1 MLNQFHIVKAA
12 SSFEACILNIYYR
25 EKIEIDLMPVRNE
38 QGKKLIQSV
47 IRTLKILNCFEQNKE
62 LQIAEI
68 SKRVGIGKS
77 TAHHLLMTL
86 KEMQFVK
93 QDVGTKA
100 YSLGIQVFKLGYA
113 YFHQMDLVKAVR
125 PFLQILSERTQETVH
140 LAELLGDEVLYLDKI
155 ESLQSILMRSRIGT
169 TKPAYCTGLG
179 KALLAWQQDDVLQ
192 QIIDR
197 IDLQCHTD
205 KTIVDK
211 NRLREE
217 LGQCRR
223 RGYSIDDEEIEIG
236 LFCVA
241 APVFD
246 ISGNVVAAV
255 SISCPKYRTEGRLD
269 ELISLVTQAAHD
281 ISGQLGH
288 TVSMSVNPG

>member
-1 MLNQFHIVKAA
+1 MLNQFHIVEMV
-12 SSFEACILNIYYR
+12 SIWGLYHYISEILGIN
-25 EKIEIDLMPVRNE
+25 LMPVRNE

-47 IRTLKILNCFEQNKE
+47 IRTLKILNCFEQDKE

-68 SKRVGIGKS
+68 SNRVGIGKS

-93 QDVGTKA
+93 QDPRTKA

-113 YFHQMDLVKAVR
+113 YFHQMDLVKAAR
-125 PFLQILSERTQETVH
+125 PFLQILSDRTQETVH
-140 LAELLGDEVLYLDKI
+140 LAELLGDEVIYLDKI
-155 ESLQSILMRSRIGT
+155 ESLQSILTRSRIGT

-179 KALLAWQQDDVLQ
+179 KALLAWQKDELLH
-192 QIIDR
+192 QIVDR
-197 IDLQCHTD
+197 INLQSHTE
-205 KTIVDK
+205 KTIVD
-211 NRLREE
+211 RSMLLEE
-217 LGQCRR
+217 LEQCRR

-241 APVFD
+241 APIFD
-246 ISGNVVAAV
+246 ISGNGVAAV
-255 SISCPKYRTEGRLD
+255 SISCPKYRIEGRMD
-269 ELISLVTQAAHD
+269 ELVSLVMQTARD

-288 TVSMSVNPG
+288 TVPMGQKPE

>member
-1 MLNQFHIVKAA
+1 
-12 SSFEACILNIYYR
+12 
-25 EKIEIDLMPVRNE
+25 MPVRNE

-47 IRTLKILNCFEQNKE
+47 IRTLKILNCFEQDKE

-86 KEMQFVK
+86 KEMRFVK
-93 QDVGTKA
+93 QDVRTKA

-113 YFHQMDLVKAVR
+113 YFHQMDLVKAAR
-125 PFLQILSERTQETVH
+125 PFLQILSDRTQETVH

-169 TKPAYCTGLG
+169 TKPVYCTGLG
-179 KALLAWQQDDVLQ
+179 KALLAWQKEEVMR
-192 QIIDR
+192 QIVDR
-197 IDLQCHTD
+197 IDLQSYTD
-205 KTIVDK
+205 KTIIDK
-211 NRLREE
+211 KRFLEE
-217 LGQCRR
+217 LEQCRR
-223 RGYSIDDEEIEIG
+223 QGYSIDDEEIEIG

-241 APVFD
+241 APIFD

-269 ELISLVTQAAHD
+269 ELISLVTQAARD

-288 TVSMSVNPG
+288 SISGAEKPK

>member
-1 MLNQFHIVKAA
+1 
-12 SSFEACILNIYYR
+12 
-25 EKIEIDLMPVRNE
+25 MPVRNE

-47 IRTLKILNCFEQNKE
+47 VRTLKILNCFEQDKG

-68 SKRVGIGKS
+68 SNRVGIGKS

-93 QDVGTKA
+93 QDPQTKA

-113 YFHQMDLVKAVR
+113 YFHQMDLVKAAR
-125 PFLQILSERTQETVH
+125 PFLQILSDRTKETVH

-155 ESLQSILMRSRIGT
+155 ESLQSIVMRSRIGS
-169 TKPAYCTGLG
+169 TKPVYCTGLG
-179 KALLAWQQDDVLQ
+179 KALLAWQKDETLK
-192 QIIDR
+192 QIVDR
-197 IDLQCHTD
+197 TNLQCHTD

-211 NRLREE
+211 NRLLEE
-217 LGQCRR
+217 LRQYRR
-223 RGYSIDDEEIEIG
+223 QGYSIDDEEIEIG

-255 SISCPKYRTEGRLD
+255 SISCPKYRTVGRLD
-269 ELISLVTQAAHD
+269 ELIPLVIQTARD
-281 ISGQLGH
+281 ISNALGQ
-288 TVSMSVNPG
+288 TVSMALKPV

>member
-1 MLNQFHIVKAA
+1 
-12 SSFEACILNIYYR
+12 
-25 EKIEIDLMPVRNE
+25 MPVRNE
-38 QGKKLIQSV
+38 QGQKLIQSV
-47 IRTLKILNCFEQNKE
+47 IRTLKILNCFEQDKE

-68 SKRVGIGKS
+68 SNRVGIGKS

-86 KEMQFVK
+86 KEMHFVK
-93 QDVGTKA
+93 QDSRTKA

-113 YFHQMDLVKAVR
+113 YFHQMDLVKAAR
-125 PFLQILSERTQETVH
+125 PFLQVLADRTHETVH

-179 KALLAWQQDDVLQ
+179 KALLAWQKEDVLRQ
-192 QIIDR
+192 MVER
-197 IDLQCHTD
+197 TGLQGYTD

-211 NRLREE
+211 NRLLEE
-217 LGQCRR
+217 LGECRR

-241 APVFD
+241 APIFD

-255 SISCPKYRTEGRLD
+255 SISCPKHRIEGRLD
-269 ELISLVTQAAHD
+269 ELISLVIHAARN

-288 TVSMSVNPG
+288 SVSGEENPK

>member
-1 MLNQFHIVKAA
+1 
-12 SSFEACILNIYYR
+12 
-25 EKIEIDLMPVRNE
+25 MPIRNE
-38 QGKKLIQSV
+38 EGKKLIQSV
-47 IRTLKILNCFEQNKE
+47 IRTLKILNSLEEDKE

-68 SKRVGIGKS
+68 SNRVGIGKS

-93 QDVGTKA
+93 QDPRTKA

-113 YFHQMDLVKAVR
+113 YYHQMDLIRLAR
-125 PFLQILSERTQETVH
+125 PFLQVLSERTRETVH

-155 ESLQSILMRSRIGT
+155 ESLQSIVMRSRIGT
-169 TKPAYCTGLG
+169 TKPAHCTGLG
-179 KALLAWQQDDVLQ
+179 KALLAWQKEEALKQMV
-192 QIIDR
+192 DR
-197 IDLQCHTD
+197 LDLQRYTD

-211 NRLREE
+211 GRLLEE
-217 LGQCRR
+217 FGRYRR
-223 RGYSIDDEEIEIG
+223 QGYSIDDEEIEIG

-255 SISCPKYRTEGRLD
+255 SVSCPKYRADGRLD
-269 ELISLVTQAAHD
+269 ELISLVAQTARD
-281 ISGQLGH
+281 ISGELGH
-288 TVSMSVNPG
+288 TVSVALKPE